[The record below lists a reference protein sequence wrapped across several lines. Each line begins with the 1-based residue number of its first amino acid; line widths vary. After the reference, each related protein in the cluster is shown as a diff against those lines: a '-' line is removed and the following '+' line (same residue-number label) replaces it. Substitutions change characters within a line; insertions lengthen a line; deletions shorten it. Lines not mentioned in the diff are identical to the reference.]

1 MKKTIWLILIVLIAG
16 FLFCFLR
23 TSTATIVGKS
33 MEPEFKQ
40 GDFIVFKQVLPQQ
53 VKEGNV
59 IVFEVPAMIKERY
72 NFPPMIVHRVIET
85 TKKDGGITFN
95 TKGDNN
101 VSPDPFTVRTM
112 DLRGIVSHRISY
124 LGNLFIF
131 VHSKQGLIFIAIFL
145 VLLSS
150 HTYKEKLSRM
160 KHSLVKRIFSPI
172 TEDFEKGI
180 KRLEKGEGET
190 SQSIDRFA
198 SAMTEYAKHLEHH
211 TEAIQ
216 SLAKASEELKETA
229 KEQTKFLERLT
240 KVLEGFKEKKGG

>member
-1 MKKTIWLILIVLIAG
+1 MKKTIWLILIVLIVG

-23 TSTATIVGKS
+23 TSTVTVVSKS
-33 MEPEFKQ
+33 MEPEFRQ

-53 VKEGNV
+53 VKEGDV
-59 IVFEVPAMIKERY
+59 IVFEVPTMIREQY
-72 NFPPMIVHRVIET
+72 NFPPMIVHRVIKT
-85 TKKDGGITFN
+85 AKKDGGITFN

-101 VSPDPFTVRTM
+101 ASPDPFTVRAM
-112 DLRGIVSHRISY
+112 NLKGIVSHRISY

-145 VLLSS
+145 VLFGF

-160 KHSLVKRIFSPI
+160 KHSLAKRIFSPI

-180 KRLEKGEGET
+180 KRLEKREGKT
-190 SQSIDRFA
+190 NQAINRFA

-229 KEQTKFLERLT
+229 KEQTKFLKGLT
-240 KVLEGFKEKKGG
+240 EVLEDSREKKGG